1 MCQNSSKAVFFYNGC
16 YSNFKSFIIAF
27 VSHFQAKNFK
37 GTFLIYQG
45 AFHQGRNTGSGQL
58 EYPPRNTLSASSGT
72 PVRQHFKWKHALPW
86 LHQKQVVSVTNVGFL
101 SDSKWRQTEQ
111 ENVSIQRTS
120 AFFCSRMGTK
130 LWLSK
135 QNNVISRHFP
145 LVLFQVSSDEYKKNC
160 KKKKHCAS
168 DFRFQSANT
177 FSLAVLKWMS
187 CRPQPTSP
195 QILHFA

>member
-1 MCQNSSKAVFFYNGC
+1 MSY
-16 YSNFKSFIIAF
+16 
-27 VSHFQAKNFK
+27 FQAKHFK

-45 AFHQGRNTGSGQL
+45 AFHQGRNTGRGQL

-86 LHQKQVVSVTNVGFL
+86 LHQKGVVSVTNVGFL
-101 SDSKWRQTEQ
+101 SNLKWRQTEQ

-120 AFFCSRMGTK
+120 AFSCSRRGTK
-130 LWLSK
+130 LWLSE

-160 KKKKHCAS
+160 KKQKNRAS
-168 DFRFQSANT
+168 DFRFQSADT
-177 FSLAVLKWMS
+177 FSLAALKWMS
-187 CRPQPTSP
+187 GRPQPTSL
-195 QILHFA
+195 QRFHFA